1 MIGQGRRAA
10 ATAASC
16 ALLLGL
22 LTSCAAG
29 SDPESGAGSDGASEG
44 GTPTLRWLTPPDVAG
59 LAALA
64 RECTDAAGGEYRIE
78 VEELPADRSARRV
91 ALIERLRSG
100 HDDVDLVGVET
111 ALTAELD
118 ATGLLGKLPT
128 SREDD
133 LVDDRSEAAV
143 AASSVDDRL
152 VTVPWWYEPQVLWFR
167 GSAAERAG
175 LNTSSTV
182 TWDDLVAG
190 AARTA
195 STVQIVDDGGMT
207 TWVNALVA
215 GAGGTLLEGEGR
227 DPEIGLDTSAGR
239 RAASIV
245 EAFADAGV
253 GPGPSADALQQ
264 FAAPRGA
271 FLVGPSSLASHPDL
285 AVIAGELR
293 AMPYPTT
300 EPDQPGAPLAG
311 VGLAP
316 TASSADPDL
325 ALDAIECLTSP
336 ESQKTL
342 ARTTGHTPT
351 RESLLGPAEETTA
364 AETTADDRD
373 ALVRNALSTGV
384 PEPDSSHVAQLWTA
398 IDDGWSPVT
407 AVDADTPAETQ
418 VAAERLIGGGLP

>member
-29 SDPESGAGSDGASEG
+29 SDPESDAESDG
-44 GTPTLRWLTPPDVAG
+44 GTPTLLWLTPPDVAG

-91 ALIERLRSG
+91 SLIERLRSG

-118 ATGLLGKLPT
+118 ASGLLGKLPA

-133 LVDDRSEAAV
+133 LVEDRSETSV

-175 LNTSSTV
+175 LSTSGTV

-215 GAGGTLLEGEGR
+215 GAGGTLLKGAGEGR
-227 DPEIGLDTSAGR
+227 DPQIGLDTAAGR

-325 ALDAIECLTSP
+325 ALDAIECLTSL
-336 ESQKTL
+336 ESQETL

-351 RESLLGPAEETTA
+351 RESLLGSTE
-364 AETTADDRD
+364 ETTADDRD

-384 PEPDSSHVAQLWTA
+384 PEPVSPHVAQLWTA
-398 IDDGWSPVT
+398 IDGGWSPVT
-407 AVDADTPAETQ
+407 RVDTDTPAETQ